1 MVPGRRAKWR
11 PPGEGTP
18 QGRVTVGAVAHG
30 IWIAG
35 SRVELGRTPEGT
47 AEVRVADELGLARA
61 TGFVHAR
68 DRAAQLLSLRL
79 VGQGRLAECLSD
91 DDAAVAGDAWFRRAG
106 CAAVARA
113 AVAELDEAT
122 AAVVRAYGEGVTAG
136 LARHGI
142 PAELRLLRHHPDPWT
157 PADTLLTA
165 SLMSW
170 VGLAQTQLELELALV
185 RAVHGGGDRARLR
198 SVFTP
203 HLDALDDEL
212 TSLLRDLAHVP
223 DDPPAL
229 PAVVPQL
236 LASNAWAV
244 AGDRTASG
252 APVLAV
258 DPHVDVARLP
268 PLWCELVAH
277 VADGADRGPRIGIT
291 VPGLPGLLMGRSGSL
306 AWGLVAGYLDSVDLF
321 LEEVRGGRVR
331 RGEEWIPVSTAR
343 DVVRRRGGGR
353 VTVFAHRTDCGL
365 LELPAGCAVVPDGL
379 LLARADA
386 TAGAGPA
393 RSVQA
398 LVRLSGARTVRQA
411 QDAVAGAALSA
422 TWVFADSAGST
433 GLQQSGA
440 APRRAEA
447 VSGLLP
453 ARAWDR
459 AAHWRGLLTP
469 AELVRVTDPPGGLVV
484 SANEARNPP
493 GGPVVVNAAGAPHR
507 GRRITELLD
516 GAGVVDVDVCARVQ
530 ADVLSLQAVRLLP
543 VLAGPL
549 ADTPDTSDTSDT
561 SDTPAGIALRTWGC
575 RYDIGSRGAVVFEV
589 AYRAVLAAVFGAGG
603 PFGADGWDRLTRLT
617 GVVAAFTEPFDDVL
631 ASHDPLWWG
640 DAGRDAVLAPV
651 VRAALARFDGAPL
664 PRWGEVNQ
672 LTQRHLL
679 LGGRLSR
686 WARVDSPPVP
696 MAGGRATVQQV
707 QHVRGLGHPGVT
719 APSWRLV
726 TDLATAT
733 AWTALPGGASD
744 RPWSRWYRNRVGDWR
759 AHRLTRVDLT

>member
-1 MVPGRRAKWR
+1 M
-11 PPGEGTP
+11 
-18 QGRVTVGAVAHG
+18 
-30 IWIAG
+30 AG
-35 SRVELGRTPEGT
+35 SRVELGRTPAGT

-106 CAAVARA
+106 CATVACA

-122 AAVVRAYGEGVTAG
+122 AAVVAAYGEGVTAG

-142 PAELRLLRHHPDPWT
+142 PLELRLLRYRPDPWT

-185 RAVHGGGDRARLR
+185 RAVHGGGDPARLR
-198 SVFTP
+198 SVFAP
-203 HLDALDDEL
+203 HLDGLDPEL
-212 TSLLRDLAHVP
+212 VDLLRGLAHVP
-223 DDPPAL
+223 DDPPAV

-277 VADGADRGPRIGIT
+277 VTDGPGRGSRTGIT
-291 VPGLPGLLMGRSGSL
+291 VPGLPGLLMGRSPSL
-306 AWGLVAGYLDSVDLF
+306 AWGLVAGYLDSVDLVV
-321 LEEVRGGRVR
+321 EQVRDGRVR
-331 RGEEWIPVSTAR
+331 RADGWVPVSTAR
-343 DVVRRRGGGR
+343 EVVRRRGGGA
-353 VTVFAHRTDCGL
+353 VTVFVHRTDRGL
-365 LELPAGCAVVPDGL
+365 LELPADRAAVPDGL

-386 TAGAGPA
+386 TAGPGPA
-393 RSVQA
+393 RSVEA

-422 TWVFADSAGST
+422 NWVLADSAGSI

-440 APRRAEA
+440 APRRAVS

-459 AAHWRGLLTP
+459 AAHRPGLLAP
-469 AELVRVTDPPGGLVV
+469 SELVRVTDPPGGLVV

-507 GRRITELLD
+507 GRRITDLLD
-516 GAGVVDVDVCARVQ
+516 AAGRVDVGVCARVQ

-543 VLAGPL
+543 VLTGALQP
-549 ADTPDTSDTSDT
+549 APDTRDA
-561 SDTPAGIALRTWGC
+561 PAVIALRTWDC
-575 RYDIGSRGAVVFEV
+575 RYDTGSRGAVVFEV
-589 AYRAVLAAVFGAGG
+589 VYRAVLAAVFGADG
-603 PFGADGWDRLTRLT
+603 PFGADGWERLARLT
-617 GVVAAFTEPFDDVL
+617 GVVTAFTEPFDDVL
-631 ASHDPLWWG
+631 TSHDPLWWG
-640 DAGRDAVLAPV
+640 AAGRDAALAPV
-651 VRAALARFDGAPL
+651 IRGALERLDGAPL

-679 LGGRLSR
+679 LGGRLPR
-686 WARVDSPPVP
+686 WTRVDSPPVP
-696 MAGGRATVQQV
+696 VAGGRATVHQV

-726 TDLATAT
+726 TDLSTAT
-733 AWTALPGGASD
+733 VWTALPGGASD
-744 RPWSRWYRNRVGDWR
+744 RPWSRWYRNRVGDWA
-759 AHRLTRVDLT
+759 AHRLTRTDLT